1 VAELTARRKAD
12 RAAMA
17 AEVAGQ
23 AEQYGLAARVKTPG
37 LFGERSIDVEISG
50 PHTLAVTVTFD
61 GSRNDRADTYVL
73 SWHMRPWDAEGQ
85 GWQLAPHAFC
95 DVNRFHGT
103 KATDVVHG
111 FGQLGRVLTLRF
123 RAIADGTAFT
133 REHPVTV
140 DFMTS

>member
-1 VAELTARRKAD
+1 MAELTERRKAD
-12 RAAMA
+12 RATMA

-50 PHTLAVTVTFD
+50 PHTLGLTVTFD

-73 SWHMRPWDAEGQ
+73 SWHMRPWAAEGK
-85 GWQLAPHAFC
+85 GWQLAPHAFG
-95 DVNRFHGT
+95 DVSRFHST
-103 KATDVVHG
+103 KATDIVRG
-111 FGQLGRVLTLRF
+111 FPDLLALLIDRF

-133 REHPVTV
+133 RET
-140 DFMTS
+140 